1 MKIKIGLLTSF
12 LLALL
17 IVSCTPKT
25 PKVAEK
31 PVETTTPTPPPV
43 EENLSPCP
51 KFSDLPF
58 QEADEMET
66 EYVIYRDMMKAG
78 ETMDAYERWK
88 KVYAKAPAA
97 DGKRNTVYADGIYF
111 NEYFISQTQDSTKI
125 NEYIDKIFEI
135 YAEIDRCYSDGS
147 YSDGR
152 KAFDLF
158 YKYPHRSTKEETY
171 NLFKKVIDTDGED
184 MPYFTFNPF
193 AALIVDMHNEK
204 KNDDAEAKKY
214 VDILNR
220 ALAKQVAE
228 CKGRECERYTE
239 IKRYMPERLEYFE
252 RIKGFYDCT
261 YFSDKYYA
269 EYQENPSDCD
279 NVLTTLS
286 RMKYGG
292 CTPENSAQYKE
303 VFDKYSKDCYVVVD
317 PRTPSCYTMLQDGE
331 YREAIDCFKQKAAE
345 ETDITKKAK
354 YTLLVAKIY
363 YAHLKNFPQARK
375 YAEQAASI
383 RGSWGEPYLLIG
395 RMYASSGPL
404 CGSGTGWRSQVVV
417 WAALD
422 MWYKAKSID
431 PTAAPEANKF
441 INRYSQYMPNR
452 EDIFIRSLKVGADYK
467 IPCWIQRTTKIRA
480 SDG

>member
-1 MKIKIGLLTSF
+1 MKIKIRLLAGF

-25 PKVAEK
+25 PKVVEK
-31 PVETTTPTPPPV
+31 PVDTKPTPAPPD
-43 EENLSPCP
+43 EDLSPCP

-135 YAEIDRCYSDGS
+135 YAEIDRCYADGNF
-147 YSDGR
+147 SDGR

-158 YKYPHRSTKEETY
+158 YKYPHRSTKEDTY
-171 NLFKKVIDTDGED
+171 KLFKKVIDADGED

-204 KNDDAEAKKY
+204 KIDDAEAKKY
-214 VDILNR
+214 VEILNR
-220 ALAKQVAE
+220 ALAKQLAE
-228 CKGRECERYTE
+228 CKGKECDRYTE

-269 EYQENPSDCD
+269 EYQESPDDCD
-279 NVLTTLS
+279 NMLTVLS

-292 CTPENSAQYKE
+292 CTPENSTQYSE
-303 VFDKYSKDCYVVVD
+303 ILNKYTAACRTVVD
-317 PRTPSCYTMLQDGE
+317 PGNNCYTLLQNAE
-331 YREAIDCFKQKAAE
+331 YKEAIDCFKEKAANE
-345 ETDITKKAK
+345 SDVTKKAK

-404 CGSGTGWRSQVVV
+404 CGSGRGWNSQIVV
-417 WAALD
+417 WPALD

-431 PTAAPEANKF
+431 PEAAPEANKF
-441 INRYSQYMPNR
+441 INRYSQYMPNK
-452 EDIFIRSLKVGADYK
+452 EDIFIRSLKVGDNYK
-467 IPCWIQRTTKIRA
+467 VPCWIQRTTKIRA

>member
-1 MKIKIGLLTSF
+1 MKIKIGLLASF

-25 PKVAEK
+25 PKVVEK
-31 PVETTTPTPPPV
+31 PVETTPTPPPI
-43 EENLSPCP
+43 EEDLSPCP

-97 DGKRNTVYADGIYF
+97 DGRRNTVYADGIYF

-125 NEYIDKIFEI
+125 NEYIDVIFEI
-135 YAEIDRCYSDGS
+135 YSEIDRCYADGNF
-147 YSDGR
+147 SDGR

-171 NLFKKVIDTDGED
+171 KLFKKVVDADGED

-193 AALIVDMHNEK
+193 AALLVDMHNEEK
-204 KNDDAEAKKY
+204 IDDAEAKKY
-214 VDILNR
+214 VEILNR
-220 ALAKQVAE
+220 ALTKQLAE
-228 CKGRECERYTE
+228 CKGKECERYTE

-261 YFSDKYYA
+261 YFSDKYYV

-279 NVLTTLS
+279 NVLTVLS

-303 VFDKYSKDCYVVVD
+303 VFDKYSKDCYVPVVTG
-317 PRTPSCYTMLQDGE
+317 PNCYTLLQDGE
-331 YREAIDCFKQKAAE
+331 YREAVDCFKQKAAE
-345 ETDITKKAK
+345 ETDTNKKAK
-354 YTLLVAKIY
+354 YTLLIAKIY

-404 CGSGTGWRSQVVV
+404 CGSGTGWNSQIVV
-417 WAALD
+417 WPALD

-431 PTAAPEANKF
+431 PAAAPEANKF
-441 INRYSQYMPNR
+441 INRYSKYMPNK
-452 EDIFIRSLKVGADYK
+452 EDIFIRSLKVGDSYK
-467 IPCWIQRTTKIRA
+467 VPCWIQRTTKIRA